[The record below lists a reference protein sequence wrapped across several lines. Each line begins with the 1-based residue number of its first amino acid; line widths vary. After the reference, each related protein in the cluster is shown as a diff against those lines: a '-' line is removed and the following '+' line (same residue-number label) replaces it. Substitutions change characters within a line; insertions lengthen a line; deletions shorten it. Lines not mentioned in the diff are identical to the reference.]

1 MNIQGMSILTNHN
14 IIIKDLKKIQM
25 SFEIEL
31 LTLIL
36 FMNQNGLNEKSIK
49 NLIKISVDNSFIYYE
64 NNRKFFTNMYKS
76 LKNNGKND

>member
-1 MNIQGMSILTNHN
+1 MTNHN

-49 NLIKISVDNSFIYYE
+49 NLIKISVDNSFSHFYRYFLLIYTY
-64 NNRKFFTNMYKS
+64 
-76 LKNNGKND
+76 